1 METEDESRVVSKS
14 ASMQSKGS
22 GLLGETRE
30 LCSLGK
36 EGLSTCARGRE
47 TCSTHQ
53 ISVIDRAAMTLF
65 VFIVLE
71 GVWELKL

>member
-1 METEDESRVVSKS
+1 MEIEDESRIVSKY

-22 GLLGETRE
+22 GLLGGMRE

-36 EGLSTCARGRE
+36 EGLSACARGRE
-47 TCSTHQ
+47 ACSTHQ
-53 ISVIDRAAMTLF
+53 TSVIDRAAMTLF